1 MQVAWTR
8 TALLHLEE
16 IQDFVAQ
23 DSPAAAY
30 DLALALTERPNRLL
44 AANPMIGRIGRARG
58 TRELILGDL
67 PYIIV
72 YRVTD
77 KVEIMAVVHAAK
89 QWPVS
94 FD

>member
-16 IQDFVAQ
+16 IQDYVAQ

-30 DLALALTERPNRLL
+30 DLAIALTQRPNLLL
-44 AANPMIGRIGRARG
+44 ADNPMLGRIGRALG
-58 TRELILGDL
+58 TRELVMGDL

-72 YRVTD
+72 YRVTR
-77 KVEIMAVVHAAK
+77 KVEILAVIHTAR
-89 QWPVS
+89 QWPDK

>member
-16 IQDFVAQ
+16 IQYFVAQ

-30 DLALALTERPNRLL
+30 DLAIALTERPNRLL
-44 AANPMIGRIGRARG
+44 AGNPMIGRMGRALG
-58 TRELILGDL
+58 TRERVLGDL

-72 YRVTD
+72 YRVT
-77 KVEIMAVVHAAK
+77 KRVEILAVVHTARL
-89 QWPVS
+89 WPGK